1 VSSARLPTHSITNAG
16 CRNGEEWP
24 RAYIQ
29 LKDEAKG
36 KVTEKDIHEFMK
48 EKVAR
53 HKQPVGGIAFIDEV
67 PKLPSGKIIRKL
79 LKEWAK
85 RDASGI
91 EGLRTSKL

>member
-1 VSSARLPTHSITNAG
+1 MTNVA

-36 KVTEKDIHEFMK
+36 KVTEKDIHDFMK
-48 EKVAR
+48 VKVAR
-53 HKQPVGGIAFIDEV
+53 HKQLVGGIEFIDEV

-79 LKEWAK
+79 LREWAK
-85 RDASGI
+85 RDASGMK
-91 EGLRTSKL
+91 GVQRSKL